1 LLTFLRCTALTPE
14 DITESVSHS
23 STVLVKVKGE
33 TQRQC
38 RGRSR
43 TREEEMDSSRSRQKI
58 RGLSALGTRN
68 YAAPEILNG
77 LRKAVDGINASLRRR
92 ELKGIVTRTSTSECI
107 ADYGMVAD
115 AFSVGTTIGH
125 MITGI
130 PPNVDEDEFLSSKN
144 HPLKKIA
151 RKMKVRLSSDKKK
164 GKRAKRY
171 RLRSDLPLEINEVI
185 QLLTHYDEMRRCT
198 VRNARNLPWIMGGDA
213 VDDKDEN
220 SFMNT
225 GGPVMYL
232 QCSDD

>member
-1 LLTFLRCTALTPE
+1 M
-14 DITESVSHS
+14 SHS
-23 STVLVKVKGE
+23 STVVKGE
-33 TQRQC
+33 TKRQR

-43 TREEEMDSSRSRQKI
+43 TREEMIEDLDSSRSRQKI

-77 LRKAVDGINASLRRR
+77 LRKAVDSINASLRRR
-92 ELKGIVTRTSTSECI
+92 ELKGIGTRTSTSECI

-130 PPNVDEDEFLSSKN
+130 PPNVDEDEFLSSKT

-171 RLRSDLPLEINEVI
+171 RLKSDLPLEINEVI

-213 VDDKDEN
+213 VAVDGKDEN

>member
-1 LLTFLRCTALTPE
+1 MKEETALA
-14 DITESVSHS
+14 SRRS
-23 STVLVKVKGE
+23 SNVVEGE
-33 TQRQC
+33 TKRKR

-43 TREEEMDSSRSRQKI
+43 TRKEEMMEDLDSSRSRQKI

-77 LRKAVDGINASLRRR
+77 LRKAVDSTNASLRRR
-92 ELKGIVTRTSTSECI
+92 ELRGTRTSECI

-115 AFSVGTTIGH
+115 SFSVGTTIGH

-171 RLRSDLPLEINEVI
+171 RLKSDLPLEINEVI

-213 VDDKDEN
+213 VDGKDEN

-232 QCSDD
+232 QCSSDD